1 MLHHLWNTEV
11 MPTIAMNITAIYSVI
26 IHYVL
31 LIWYYH
37 WLSPIANTTCILSS
51 LYSLLP
57 GLTSINQVS
66 VQYNPFFTTEPCS
79 SFFCL
84 HTLTHVLR
92 CSGVS
97 LHASTFTVIA
107 SQSITAW
114 TWRKKFTELTLNCLN
129 GHLYY
134 ISAQDLF

>member
-84 HTLTHVLR
+84 HTLTLLR
-92 CSGVS
+92 SQVFRCV
-97 LHASTFTVIA
+97 FTCFNLY
-107 SQSITAW
+107 SDC
-114 TWRKKFTELTLNCLN
+114 FTIHYCLLQGHGGKNSLNCLK